1 MSLFCT
7 SSSLSLSLSL
17 SLSATRASVFVC
29 VCASVAVPA
38 CLRISVGGD
47 LCDAY
52 SWPQVLE
59 SHKDLIDSLYDR
71 GFLRTSA
78 PEGSV
83 APELEPDG
91 KRPGSEGEEGEASAE
106 AGQESDMTEDGVFTD
121 EETERQVMQQGGQDQ
136 LDGRLQ
142 GEGGSV
148 LEEASEDSFFRGRVE
163 RGNVNAW

>member
-1 MSLFCT
+1 MRF
-7 SSSLSLSLSL
+7 
-17 SLSATRASVFVC
+17 
-29 VCASVAVPA
+29 
-38 CLRISVGGD
+38 
-47 LCDAY
+47 CDAH

-106 AGQESDMTEDGVFTD
+106 AGQESDMTEDGIFTD
-121 EETERQVMQQGGQDQ
+121 EESEGQVLEQGAQDQ
-136 LDGRLQ
+136 PDGRVER
-142 GEGGSV
+142 EGGSV
-148 LEEASEDSFFRGRVE
+148 REEASEDSYFRGRVE